1 MAMMKIEKPRLNFW
15 QIWNMNVGFFGIQ
28 FSFGLQQTA
37 VSPIFSF
44 LGAHHDELP
53 LLNLAGPVTGLLIQP
68 IIGAI
73 SDKTWSPKWGGRRK
87 PFFLIGAIL
96 ASLCLFAFPFS
107 PELWFA
113 VGLLWIL
120 DAGNNTAMEP
130 YRAFVGDKL
139 PDEQLTYGYQMQSL
153 FVGAGITLANLS
165 LFAFQHWFSIPADET
180 AGLCSTATENVSSIP
195 TWVYYSFFLG
205 ALASIGTVMW
215 SVWKTPE
222 IPPVAE
228 ELEEIRKH
236 NEGTPAPIIQILSVL
251 FVIFSVPLLLG
262 YLVASALPQLWD
274 NINLWVI
281 IVLVF
286 AFLWLFM
293 LYRIIKN
300 NPDNRTIKKLGD
312 TLDPLLEAAEAIG
325 KMPGFL
331 WKLAAVYLFQWYA
344 LFVYWQFLP
353 PMLRTSLFGIS
364 NEDNEKFES
373 IMAAC
378 KAGAEISADDMSFA
392 QNVQSLAEQALGH
405 AGLMNGTYNFITMI
419 VALALVPMAAKI
431 GSKLVYVV
439 CLLLTAVAML
449 SMPFIANKWM
459 LLIPMVLFGIGWA
472 AMMGIPYA
480 MVSKVIPEERRGVY
494 MGIVNMMIVIPM
506 LIQTVSFGPIIKNVL
521 DNDATQAIIFGG
533 IFFMIAGVLA
543 MRLNLPKD
551 KLDSALDTGGSS
563 T

>member
-1 MAMMKIEKPRLNFW
+1 MVKITKPRLNFW

-139 PDEQLTYGYQMQSL
+139 PDEQLTFGYQMQSL

-165 LFAFQHWFSIPADET
+165 LFMFQHWFSTPAEGG
-180 AGLCSTATENVSSIP
+180 GLFGSATESATSIP

-222 IPPVAE
+222 IPPSPE
-228 ELEEIRKH
+228 ELAEIKKH
-236 NEGTPAPIIQILSVL
+236 NEDTPSPLIQILSVL
-251 FVIFSVPLLLG
+251 LVIFSAPLLLG
-262 YLVASALPQLWD
+262 YLTAELFPSLWD

-281 IVLVF
+281 IILVY
-286 AFLWLFM
+286 AFFWLFM
-293 LYRIIKN
+293 LYRVIKN
-300 NPDNRTIKKLGD
+300 NKDNRTISKLGD

-325 KMPGFL
+325 VMPGFL

-344 LFVYWQFLP
+344 LFVYWQFMP
-353 PMLRTSLFGIS
+353 PMLRKSLFGIT
-364 NEDNEKFES
+364 NEDNERFES
-373 IMAAC
+373 IMTSFRE
-378 KAGAEISADDMSFA
+378 GAEISSQDMVFA
-392 QNVQSLAEQALGH
+392 ENVQSLAEQALGH
-405 AGLMNGTYNFITMI
+405 AGLMNGTYNFVTMV

-439 CLLLTAVAML
+439 CLFLTGIAML
-449 SMPFIANKWM
+449 SMPYITDKW
-459 LLIPMVLFGIGWA
+459 LLLAPMVLFGIGWA

-506 LIQTVSFGPIIKNVL
+506 LIQTVSFGPLIKNL
-521 DNDATQAIIFGG
+521 LNNDAVNAIIFGG
-533 IFFMIAGVLA
+533 VFFIIAGLLA

-551 KLDSALDTGGSS
+551 KKDTELH
-563 T
+563 TEVPID